1 MAVCSVLTRVSV
13 GGLWLMEDVMASM
26 VQVVVSD
33 LRVLYGRWVFNVVYV
48 DHRVRLRRVEY
59 V

>member
-1 MAVCSVLTRVSV
+1 
-13 GGLWLMEDVMASM
+13 MEDVMASM
-26 VQVVVSD
+26 VQQVVSD
-33 LRVLYGRWVFNVVYV
+33 LRVLYGRWVFDVVYV